1 MVNLTTFSK
10 LLHKWLF
17 AFSLWS
23 NWSYLQIK
31 LLAIGRVG
39 WKETSANETLDSA
52 VRLAP
57 RDCRF
62 RPSCRRCCWRCRPWC
77 GLTSCSF
84 VQRSS
89 VCRDFAEVEQ
99 RKILFS
105 HFWKSHI
112 AMRFSFDFVVYQ
124 IPFSLEKND
133 FNSHSYV
140 FEQSFKI

>member
-10 LLHKWLF
+10 LMHKWLF
-17 AFSLWS
+17 AFSSWS
-23 NWSYLQIK
+23 NWSYFEIK
-31 LLAIGRVG
+31 LLAIGGVG
-39 WKETSANETLDSA
+39 WEETSANETLDSA

-57 RDCRF
+57 RDSRF
-62 RPSCRRCCWRCRPWC
+62 RSRCRRRRRRRCRPWC
-77 GLTSCSF
+77 GLTSCRF

-133 FNSHSYV
+133 LNSHSYV
-140 FEQSFKI
+140 FVWTII